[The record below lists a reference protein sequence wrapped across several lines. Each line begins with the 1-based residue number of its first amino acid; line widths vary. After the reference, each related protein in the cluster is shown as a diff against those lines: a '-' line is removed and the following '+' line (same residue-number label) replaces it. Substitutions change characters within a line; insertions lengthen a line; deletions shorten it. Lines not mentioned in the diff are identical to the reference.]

1 MISQALQEREWR
13 EHLRAMRHLPPG
25 TVLPSPI
32 DPDERQLLDELLG
45 LPDDMAPLR
54 WLIAERGQLAA
65 LIALRQTLW
74 RLARRA
80 EGVARA
86 RAEGRSISGDEVRAL
101 APLASLRNLSHDP
114 LPDAATVRGTLQ
126 RLRAASDPHRLSA
139 PPQQDEELGL
149 LTAILQLPE
158 GSDPLGWLAAE
169 RGDRVAR
176 VALRDVLGEALPP
189 TFAPLGGSLARVR
202 PRQTL
207 SLRHDIRLFIDNLD
221 FDQDGF
227 AITIQVRF
235 PLERAPADERGW
247 RLPFWP
253 GFERVTDDRGYR
265 YLIQRAEFQGETRA
279 QWWHRGW
286 YRERLRMT
294 CYPAVAPGVTTLT
307 FSALPVTLAYCL
319 TGRPVESLQLPER
332 SLGDLTWQ
340 ATVPPKVGT
349 AVRAH

>member
-1 MISQALQEREWR
+1 MISQALDERQWR

-25 TVLPSPI
+25 TVLTSLSET
-32 DPDERQLLDELLG
+32 DERQLLDELLG
-45 LPDDMAPLR
+45 LPDDVAPLR

-65 LIALRQTLW
+65 LIALRQILL

-80 EGVARA
+80 EGAA
-86 RAEGRSISGDEVRAL
+86 LALAEGRSVPEDEWRAL
-101 APLASLRNLSHDP
+101 APLAPLRYLGRDP
-114 LPDAATVRGTLQ
+114 LPDATMVRETLQ
-126 RLRAASDPHRLSA
+126 LLRTASDPHRLPAS
-139 PPQQDEELGL
+139 PQQDEELSL

-158 GSDPLGWLAAE
+158 GSDPLHWLASE
-169 RGDRVAR
+169 RGAFVAR
-176 VALRDVLGEALPP
+176 MALRDVLYAALPP
-189 TFAPLGGSLARVR
+189 AFAPLGGSPARLR

-207 SLRHDIRLFIDNLD
+207 RLRRDIRLSIDTLD
-221 FDQDGF
+221 FGRDGF
-227 AITIQVRF
+227 AIAVHLRL
-235 PLERAPADERGW
+235 PLERPPTGERGW

-294 CYPAVAPGVTTLT
+294 CYPAVSPGVTTLT
-307 FSALPVTLAYCL
+307 FSALPVTLAYRL

-332 SLGDLTWQ
+332 SFGDLTWQ
-340 ATVPPKVGT
+340 ATVPPKIGT